1 MQFSYASV
9 ALLISVALL
18 LSACHKKEAETPD
31 AKVVEF
37 VPAALIPNEI
47 DWREGNVDEAF
58 AEAKEKNKPVFLY
71 WGARWCPPCNQLK
84 ATVFK
89 RPAFI
94 QQTQQF
100 VAVHLDGDEPG
111 AQRWGEYFGV
121 VGYPTLIVLRN
132 DRTELTRLSGGT
144 DVEMFPK
151 VLAMAQKQTETAA
164 QLRDRALRSPDDL
177 SANDWVLLANYGW
190 DVDLDRLSGAGQ
202 GAALLRK
209 LADVCPVDALRPRFA
224 ILALSMAV
232 QEADKPET
240 ALPADQQA
248 AAQALLLSVM
258 QDRAQLRANHAELSY
273 QGADLIAAASAA
285 GSEAR
290 GKLGAALVPA
300 MDQVYANENL
310 PVLDRLDAVNA
321 EVEFAKLQN
330 GEKAPLPPALI
341 DKVRSRAA
349 WADAQSKTPFE
360 RQAVISTAAG
370 LLQDVGDNARA
381 EQMLLSELPK
391 SQAPYYYMPHLA
403 ELAELRGDN
412 KQAADWLRKAYEASD
427 GPATRAQWGAAYV
440 GGLIELQPKDA
451 KTIEA
456 VASQLIDEVA
466 ANPDTYYQR
475 TRSRFDKLAVKLK
488 AWSAAN
494 QQAPL
499 LQRLRT
505 HMDGVCGK
513 LPADSEALSSCKGW
527 LAT

>member
-1 MQFSYASV
+1 MKFLYASA
-9 ALLISVALL
+9 ALVSAALL
-18 LSACHKKEAETPD
+18 LSACHKKEPETPE

-58 AEAKEKNKPVFLY
+58 AEAREKNKPVFLY

-132 DRTELTRLSGGT
+132 DRTELTRISGGT
-144 DVEMFPK
+144 DVELFPK
-151 VLAMAQKQTETAA
+151 VLAMAQKQTATAA
-164 QLRDRALRSPDDL
+164 ELRDLALKSPDQL
-177 SANDWVLLANYGW
+177 SANDWMLLSNYGW

-202 GAALLRK
+202 SAALLKK
-209 LADVCPVDALRPRFA
+209 LADVCPVEALRPRFA
-224 ILALSMAV
+224 ILALATAV
-232 QEADKPET
+232 GEGDDSAAT
-240 ALPADQQA
+240 LPADQQA
-248 AAQALLLSVM
+248 SAQALLLAVM
-258 QDRAQLRANHAELSY
+258 QDRAQLRANHGELSY
-273 QGADLIAAASAA
+273 QGAQMIAAASPA
-285 GSEAR
+285 GSDAR
-290 GKLGAALVPA
+290 RKLGEALGTA
-300 MDQVYANENL
+300 MDQVYANDNL

-330 GEKAPLPPALI
+330 GDKAPLPPALV
-341 DKVRSRAA
+341 DKVRARAA
-349 WADAQSKTPFE
+349 WADAQAKTPFE
-360 RQAVISTAAG
+360 RQAVISSAAG

-381 EQMLLSELPK
+381 EQMLLAELGK

-403 ELAELRGDN
+403 ELAQLRGDN

-427 GPATRAQWGAAYV
+427 GPATRAQWGVNYV
-440 GGLIELQPKDA
+440 KGLIELQPKDSKA
-451 KTIEA
+451 IEA
-456 VASQLIDEVA
+456 AATQLIDEVA
-466 ANPDTYYQR
+466 ANPDSYYQR
-475 TRSRFDKLAVKLK
+475 TRTRFDKLAVTLK
-488 AWSAAN
+488 SWSTSN
-494 QQAPL
+494 QQGPV

-505 HMDGVCGK
+505 HMAGVCGK
-513 LPADSEALSSCKGW
+513 LPADSEALGSCKGW
-527 LAT
+527 LA